1 MKKVISAA
9 LCLALLLICVLPASA
24 ETQQTGFHKSLRT
37 WITNKTSRVYVE
49 RMLDYHVRTN
59 QAVIDALDGG
69 YCAVFLFD
77 GC

>member
-24 ETQQTGFHKSLRT
+24 ETQQAGFHKSLRT
-37 WITNKTSRVYVE
+37 WITDKASRVYVE

-69 YCAVFLFD
+69 
-77 GC
+77 